1 MKKREGEKARERSG
15 EESERE
21 YEEQINSNLVFIFW
35 FATFSVSKEAI

>member
-15 EESERE
+15 EERE